1 MRRFSIAL
9 LVIVVGCIA
18 GYLVS
23 SGGCGKP
30 DDQAGPTGGRVKVSR
45 PVTQGNEV
53 VLKEENVEAPKDKD
67 PVSAA
72 LAALFQTADDKS
84 RPSAIPAGTKLLKV
98 SVDGGIATVDVS
110 EEFNAL
116 KNSGDSAESLAQN
129 ALRKALAQFSHV
141 KKMLLKV
148 NGKTFESEH
157 TDWSEPIPVRDD
169 DAVANGAP

>member
-1 MRRFSIAL
+1 MRKLTIAA
-9 LVIVVGCIA
+9 VVVFVGCLA

-30 DDQAGPTGGRVKVSR
+30 DEQATTNSGRVKISR

-53 VLKEENVEAPKDKD
+53 VLKEENVETPKDAD

-72 LAALFQTADDKS
+72 LTALFQTADDKS

-98 SVDGGIATVDVS
+98 SVEDGIATVNVS
-110 EEFNAL
+110 DEFNAL

-129 ALRKALAQFSHV
+129 ALRKALAQFPKV

-157 TDWSEPIPVRDD
+157 TDWSEPIPVRDTD
-169 DAVANGAP
+169 VANGAP